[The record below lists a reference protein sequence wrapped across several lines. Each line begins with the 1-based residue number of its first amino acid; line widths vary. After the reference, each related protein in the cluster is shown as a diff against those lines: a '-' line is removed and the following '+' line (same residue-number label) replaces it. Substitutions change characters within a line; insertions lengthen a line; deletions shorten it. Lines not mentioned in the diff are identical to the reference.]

1 VSEVLYW
8 SDFLR
13 ILLRRWYV
21 FVPSLIVTFA
31 LAYVV
36 STSAAPTYRA
46 SSTLLLLPGA
56 SSAPAGQA
64 TPSAPS
70 GQATT
75 NRLSALPLTSVS
87 TILAQALEGYEV
99 AEQLRQLGLQGT
111 FAATATQNGSPLVT
125 LSVEDKSASVANRRL
140 SVLTRLANQQLEVWQ
155 GTSVSAARITAD
167 SIVSSGPPTAL
178 YGSRIRALLVG
189 CAIGAIASLAL
200 AFLVENEAY
209 RRQHRW
215 LGDQDDTHAPALEAA
230 PESGERRAPQ
240 RVME

>member
-1 VSEVLYW
+1 MYW

-21 FVPSLIVTFA
+21 FVPSLIATFA

-36 STSAAPTYRA
+36 ATSTAATYRV

-70 GQATT
+70 AQATT

-87 TILAQALEGYEV
+87 AILAEALEGYDV
-99 AEQLRQLGLQGT
+99 TEQLRQLGLQGT
-111 FAATATQNGSPLVT
+111 FAATATQNGPPLVT
-125 LSVEDKSASVANRRL
+125 LNVEDHSASVANRRL
-140 SVLTRLANQQLEVWQ
+140 AVLTRLANQQLEVWQ
-155 GTSVSAARITAD
+155 AASVGTARITAD
-167 SIVSSGPPTAL
+167 SIISSGPPKAL
-178 YGSRIRALLVG
+178 YGSRIRAFLVG
-189 CAIGAIASLAL
+189 CAIGAIASLTL

-215 LGDQDDTHAPALEAA
+215 MGDQDDAYAA
-230 PESGERRAPQ
+230 TLDASHESGNHGAPQ
-240 RVME
+240 RVIE